1 MADLIPRITHRAD
14 QLHRTAKSY
23 LNQAGT
29 NISTYIRNANFEPK
43 AFIYAALLLVAFT
56 YLATKLTKTILSRRS
71 SPAPSTP
78 TLEKRSP
85 LKAPERPPGVWP
97 PSAFLRPRASPYPN
111 WSVTHTKPLSYRPFR
126 YGPKYNITMGLR
138 NMHWDEW
145 IELDNEFLSYHKLKC
160 ERLAERQDK
169 IVKIDARGEKAAWEC
184 VREVGG
190 YLAERY
196 PSLYQQ
202 LEGGGKGVRNLATG
216 DVFVL
221 EEGGGRNPMEM
232 LARMIQDDIAI
243 MLERED
249 GEYYLA
255 AGAICLAGFW
265 RLEDKFGMG
274 LSEIH
279 TSGDVPGFKDKLEKG
294 MKNFFRRLQPEKP
307 VLRNNYFI
315 QVDDKLA
322 WSESIGS
329 EDSEGIG
336 WFTAEKNKAIAHHF
350 FRSERQSLRR
360 LPLTGAVVFTIRTYF
375 LPVTEICKE
384 PGVPGRLASAVRS
397 WGDDVSRYKGKEMYG
412 DVLLEYLDAEHEG
425 QVRAGLVGEREE
437 ERGGRYPF

>member
-1 MADLIPRITHRAD
+1 
-14 QLHRTAKSY
+14 
-23 LNQAGT
+23 
-29 NISTYIRNANFEPK
+29 
-43 AFIYAALLLVAFT
+43 
-56 YLATKLTKTILSRRS
+56 
-71 SPAPSTP
+71 
-78 TLEKRSP
+78 
-85 LKAPERPPGVWP
+85 
-97 PSAFLRPRASPYPN
+97 
-111 WSVTHTKPLSYRPFR
+111 
-126 YGPKYNITMGLR
+126 MGLR

-279 TSGDVPGFKDKLEKG
+279 TSGDVPGFKDKLEK
-294 MKNFFRRLQPEKP
+294 
-307 VLRNNYFI
+307 
-315 QVDDKLA
+315 VDDKLA

-336 WFTAEKNKAIAHHF
+336 WFTCGGGI
-350 FRSERQSLRR
+350 
-360 LPLTGAVVFTIRTYF
+360 G
-375 LPVTEICKE
+375 
-384 PGVPGRLASAVRS
+384 
-397 WGDDVSRYKGKEMYG
+397 GDDVTQYNGKEMYG

-425 QVRAGLVGEREE
+425 QVRAGVG
-437 ERGGRYPF
+437 G